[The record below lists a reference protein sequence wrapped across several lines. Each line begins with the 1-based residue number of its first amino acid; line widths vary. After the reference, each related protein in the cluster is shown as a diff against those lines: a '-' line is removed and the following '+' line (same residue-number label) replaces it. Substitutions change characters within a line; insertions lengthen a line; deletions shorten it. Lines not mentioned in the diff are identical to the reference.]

1 MNKQR
6 GLIASLCMC
15 MSLACVSLVRAAEG
29 ETTPLLCAPGE
40 QIQCEDSRE
49 CVRGT
54 VQGARLPRFIR
65 VDFATQQLS
74 GAVEEGKLVTPIKN
88 QQRLEDML
96 ILQGTENGRGWS
108 MAINEKSGEMTLTV
122 SGDQVGF
129 VVFGACTSLVDEGK
143 K

>member
-1 MNKQR
+1 MDKQL
-6 GLIASLCMC
+6 GLIVCMGLL
-15 MSLACVSLVRAAEG
+15 LACAPLARAAEG
-29 ETTPLLCAPGE
+29 EKTPLLCAPGQ
-40 QIQCEDSRE
+40 QIQCDDDGE

-74 GAVEEGKLVTPIKN
+74 GEVDEGKLVTPIKN
-88 QQRLEDML
+88 RQQLDDML

-122 SGDQVGF
+122 SSDQVGF
-129 VVFGACTSLVDEGK
+129 VVFGACMRLDDEGK

>member
-1 MNKQR
+1 MKKQL
-6 GLIASLCMC
+6 GLIVSMC
-15 MSLACVSLVRAAEG
+15 MYLTCTSPVRAAEG
-29 ETTPLLCAPGE
+29 ESTPLLCAPGE
-40 QIQCEDSRE
+40 PLQCENNGE
-49 CVRGT
+49 CARGT
-54 VQGARLPRFIR
+54 IQGVRLPRFIR

-74 GAVEEGKLVTPIKN
+74 GAVEGEQVVTTIKN
-88 QQRLEDML
+88 RQQLDGTL

-129 VVFGACTSLVDEGK
+129 VVFGACMSLDGEGK

>member
-6 GLIASLCMC
+6 GLIVCVCLLLGCAP
-15 MSLACVSLVRAAEG
+15 LARATEG
-29 ETTPLLCAPGE
+29 EKAPLLCAPGQ
-40 QIQCEDSRE
+40 QIQCDDDGE

-74 GAVEEGKLVTPIKN
+74 GVVEEGELVTPIKN
-88 QQRLEDML
+88 RQQLDGML

-108 MAINEKSGEMTLTV
+108 MAINEKSGDMTLTV

-129 VVFGACTSLVDEGK
+129 VVFGACLRLDDETK

>member
-6 GLIASLCMC
+6 GLVVCACLLLAGASL
-15 MSLACVSLVRAAEG
+15 ARATEG
-29 ETTPLLCAPGE
+29 EKTRLLCAPRQE
-40 QIQCEDSRE
+40 IQCDDDAE

-54 VQGARLPRFIR
+54 IQGARLPRFIR

-74 GAVEEGKLVTPIKN
+74 GVVEEGELVTPIKN
-88 QQRLEDML
+88 LQQLDGML

-108 MAINEKSGEMTLTV
+108 MAINEKSGDMTLTV

-129 VVFGACTSLVDEGK
+129 VVFGACMRLDDEAK

>member
-1 MNKQR
+1 
-6 GLIASLCMC
+6 
-15 MSLACVSLVRAAEG
+15 
-29 ETTPLLCAPGE
+29 
-40 QIQCEDSRE
+40 
-49 CVRGT
+49 
-54 VQGARLPRFIR
+54 

-74 GAVEEGKLVTPIKN
+74 GVVEGEKVASAIKN
-88 QQRLEDML
+88 QQQLDGTL

-129 VVFGACTSLVDEGK
+129 VVFGACMSLVGEGK

>member
-1 MNKQR
+1 MNKQV
-6 GLIASLCMC
+6 GLIVGTCMF
-15 MSLACVSLVRAAEG
+15 LACASFVRAAEG
-29 ETTPLLCAPGE
+29 ENTPLLCAPGE
-40 QIQCEDSRE
+40 QIQCEDNGE

-54 VQGARLPRFIR
+54 IQGARLPRFIR

-74 GAVEEGKLVTPIKN
+74 GLVEGEKVVTAIKN
-88 QQRLEDML
+88 RQQLDGVL

-108 MAINEKSGEMTLTV
+108 VAINEKSGEMTLTV